1 MDGLTLNAIME
12 DDAPKVVV
20 ADEAEATSEAEQ
32 MTDMDA
38 ELRVEKINMWEAYRK
53 KWVEHYEK
61 LIAQVN
67 ERVDRN
73 IAWNKHILRKYFSLV
88 PHKGTKTT
96 LYYDGLL
103 SCKLVMK
110 KATDKINKPK
120 ADALLKIKLR
130 LLESGDTDYIVTK
143 TTEDVDWDGY
153 KENLT
158 IDENGQVVDKRTGEI
173 LDDVPITHVEP
184 EFVVKMKGKDEN
196 DDERDSAS
204 ES

>member
-1 MDGLTLNAIME
+1 M
-12 DDAPKVVV
+12 
-20 ADEAEATSEAEQ
+20 
-32 MTDMDA
+32 
-38 ELRVEKINMWEAYRK
+38 
-53 KWVEHYEK
+53 
-61 LIAQVN
+61 
-67 ERVDRN
+67 
-73 IAWNKHILRKYFSLV
+73 
-88 PHKGTKTT
+88 
-96 LYYDGLL
+96 
-103 SCKLVMK
+103 
-110 KATDKINKPK
+110 
-120 ADALLKIKLR
+120 
-130 LLESGDTDYIVTK
+130 TK

>member
-103 SCKLVMK
+103 SSHY
-110 KATDKINKPK
+110 NHG
-120 ADALLKIKLR
+120 AL
-130 LLESGDTDYIVTK
+130 S
-143 TTEDVDWDGY
+143 
-153 KENLT
+153 
-158 IDENGQVVDKRTGEI
+158 
-173 LDDVPITHVEP
+173 
-184 EFVVKMKGKDEN
+184 
-196 DDERDSAS
+196 
-204 ES
+204 